1 MTQNSNKY
9 CPFGTHRVI
18 SPKNALP
25 QNAEKV
31 DNSLPIKNN
40 EILIDVEVLN
50 IDSASFHQM
59 MNASNQ
65 VVEKVGEQILKTV
78 ETRGKQH
85 NPVTGSGGM
94 LLGTVKEMGP
104 NYENRDQLKVGDKIA
119 TLVSLSLTPLKIE
132 KIIKIH
138 AHKDQVEVKG
148 HAILFSSS
156 IISKLPSDMNE
167 SLALAILDVCGAPAQ
182 TKRLV
187 KKDSTVVILGAGGKS
202 GTLCLAMAR
211 DILKDSGKLIAIEP
225 FETGVKRLNHLGFC
239 DHVLQVDAKNP
250 VEVYHDIQ
258 KVTDHKMADL
268 VINCANVPD
277 TEMASILSAKLD
289 GMVYLFSMASSFTK
303 AALGAEGV
311 RSDATIVVGN
321 GYAPDHAE
329 CALQVVRD
337 HQNIKE
343 LFETVYA
350 G

>member
-1 MTQNSNKY
+1 MNKSNY

-18 SPKNALP
+18 SPDNALP

-31 DNSLPIKNN
+31 DNSLPIKDN
-40 EILIDVEVLN
+40 EILLDVEVLN
-50 IDSASFHQM
+50 IDSASFYQM
-59 MNASNQ
+59 MTACDHAIES
-65 VVEKVGEQILKTV
+65 VGERILKTV

-104 NYENRDQLKVGDKIA
+104 NYENRDNLKVGDRVA
-119 TLVSLSLTPLKIE
+119 TLVSLSLTPLFLD

-138 AHKDQVEVKG
+138 PHKDQVEVQG

-156 IISKLPSDMNE
+156 IISKLPNDMND

-187 KKDSTVVILGAGGKS
+187 KKDFTVVVLGAGGKS
-202 GTLCLAMAR
+202 GTLCLAQAR
-211 DILKDSGKLIAIEP
+211 EILQDTGKLIAIEP
-225 FETGVKRLNHLGFC
+225 FDNGVKRLEHLGFC
-239 DHVLQVDAKNP
+239 DHVIQLDAKNP
-250 VEVYHDIQ
+250 VDVFHAVQ
-258 KVTDHKMADL
+258 KVTNDEMADL

-277 TEMASILSAKLD
+277 TEMASILSSKLD
-289 GMVYLFSMASSFTK
+289 GIVYLFSMATTFTK

-311 RSDATIVVGN
+311 RSDATIIVGN
-321 GYAPDHAE
+321 GYAPNHAE
-329 CALQVVRD
+329 CALDVVRNNP
-337 HQNIKE
+337 NIKE
-343 LFETVYA
+343 LFETVYS

>member
-1 MTQNSNKY
+1 MNKSSY

-18 SPKNALP
+18 SPENALP

-31 DNSLPIKNN
+31 DNSLPIKDN

-50 IDSASFHQM
+50 IDSASFYQM
-59 MNASNQ
+59 MTACDHAIES
-65 VVEKVGEQILKTV
+65 VGERICKTV
-78 ETRGKQH
+78 ELRGKQH

-94 LLGTVKEMGP
+94 LLGTVKEMGEH
-104 NYENRDQLKVGDKIA
+104 YENRDNLKVGDRVA
-119 TLVSLSLTPLKIE
+119 TLVSLSLTPLKID

-138 AHKDQVEVKG
+138 PHKDQVEIKG

-156 IISKLPSDMNE
+156 IISKLPSDMDE

-187 KKDSTVVILGAGGKS
+187 KKDFTVVVLGAGGKS
-202 GTLCLAMAR
+202 GTLCLAAAS
-211 DILKDSGKLIAIEP
+211 DILKGSGKLIAIEP
-225 FETGVKRLNHLGFC
+225 FDNGVKRLKHLGFC

-250 VEVYHDIQ
+250 VDVFHAVQEA
-258 KVTDHKMADL
+258 TNNKMADL

-277 TEMASILSAKLD
+277 TEMASILSAKLN
-289 GMVYLFSMASSFTK
+289 GIVYLFSMASSFSK

-311 RSDATIVVGN
+311 RSDATLIIGN

-329 CALQVVRD
+329 YALQLIRD
-337 HQNIKE
+337 HKNIQE
-343 LFETVYA
+343 LFETVYSD
-350 G
+350 